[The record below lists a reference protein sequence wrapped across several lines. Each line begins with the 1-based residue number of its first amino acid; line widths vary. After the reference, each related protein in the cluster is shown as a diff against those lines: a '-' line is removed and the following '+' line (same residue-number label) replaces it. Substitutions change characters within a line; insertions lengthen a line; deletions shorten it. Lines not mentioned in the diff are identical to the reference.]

1 MIKPKSQHRLLLAGL
16 ISLSLTACGGDS
28 SNKDDTNNGGPGGVI
43 DTTPDAFSFIGLPN
57 AEPGVSIE
65 SDSVTVGGFDGQL
78 NISTSEGEFQINGGN
93 WVTSASIS
101 AGDTLKARLTAP
113 SDFATTASVT
123 IDINDVSA
131 TFSIT
136 TRAQD
141 TEPDTFAFTSLT
153 GRELEQNI
161 CSDEATLNGFDG
173 PLSSSVNNGWVL
185 LNNAQQPT
193 TGSFNVNSGDTIKV
207 CQQAANAFMTD
218 NVTTLTLGTNPGNA
232 VTFTTTTRAA
242 DTTPD
247 ALSFAAQTDVEPGQ
261 VIQSNVLTV
270 GGFDGP
276 LTISVTNGELQLNN
290 GNWAASGAINSSDTL
305 RLRHTSSADFETAII
320 TIVNINGTQAS
331 FSSTTRAKDV
341 TPNTIGFSAN
351 SDVEPSTQVESNEII
366 LAGFDGQLPL
376 SANNG
381 AILIVN
387 GTSSAAGATANVS
400 SGDLVK
406 IRLTSPPSFGSQT
419 STVVTLGNKQA
430 VFAITVR
437 DQDSTPDAVTFTSLS
452 DANPGETQTSN
463 AVTLTGFEGSQPVTV
478 SGGELQINNG
488 SWVSSGSVSSGDS
501 VRLRHTASSD
511 FNTSRVT
518 NMTVAGAAFAD
529 FSSTTRER
537 DVTPDGIAFTS
548 LSDQDTATVV
558 TSNAVTADSF
568 EGSLTAS
575 VSNGEMQVGSDAWAT
590 SAIIQ
595 PGDTLRLRQTTA
607 GDYETDTITT
617 LMVNS
622 ESYTFTTTTKVEDT
636 TPDSF
641 TFTALTDVE
650 PDTLQTSNAVTLT
663 GFDGTL
669 TLSVRGGTIRLNGT
683 DYPTSVQVQ
692 AGESFTVSHT
702 SSEDFSDSEGVEVT
716 LGSYVTIFNSTTR
729 AASTTPTPVT
739 FTVQTDVSPGLYA
752 TSDSVVL
759 TGFDGNATLSVSGG
773 EYELNGTGNWSNTAA
788 SNITAGD
795 SIKLRTQASSGY
807 YQTTD
812 VVLTVNSSTFTF
824 SVTTLAAPDPVIGN
838 LNSYN
843 IDGTV
848 ILPNDLGSQL
858 NAAPQSVAIESRY
871 TLDSAVNGTPI
882 NVYNGDY
889 KINYGNWVT
898 GTATSA
904 TDIGNYSHTVT
915 TDDIVSVRH
924 TSGSSDRETVTSTL
938 MIGGANGANLVTR
951 ELTSR
956 TFDKDF
962 FKVAISDTGWS
973 AGQDQLLGMEVPL
986 GYQRAELTEDFPLYS
1001 VKATATGSEILK
1013 AQLTSNT
1020 GSIDVTSVISL
1031 ANGDIADLTAI
1042 NVADG
1047 EDLLIHCDNSTTPA
1061 KAVLRLASAAT
1072 DIVELPLQQA
1082 SSWSINSCQDVAL
1095 TDVTRNANSVE
1106 FNLAIGGNGVSGT
1119 DSGYL
1124 ITMANLTFDSSISGN
1139 LSTTLASNSHNLLT
1153 RVDTSNSRTV
1163 QAMAAL
1169 TASQVVYAVSQ
1180 PNETLNGTSALYRY
1194 NSAANHTDQIIGD
1207 FFEPFLSYNPNAV
1220 WDVADIIV
1228 WHKRNTNTSADYNA
1242 ELYLVSENK
1251 GMVKV
1256 NPDNSNLGD
1265 FTTIT
1270 SGGGQNC
1277 TGAVSILSW
1286 YNSAYNNNQGRDEAT
1301 LWCQDNDNLNS
1312 LMTMEAP

>member
-28 SNKDDTNNGGPGGVI
+28 SSNNDTNDGGSGGVI
-43 DTTPDAFSFIGLPN
+43 DTTPDTFSFIGLPN
-57 AEPGVSIE
+57 AEPGESIE
-65 SDSVTVGGFDGQL
+65 SEAVTVSGFEGSLD
-78 NISTSEGEFQINGGN
+78 ISTSDGEFQVNGGN

-113 SDFATTASVT
+113 SDFATSASVT

-141 TEPDTFAFTSLT
+141 TEPDVFIFTSLT
-153 GRELEQNI
+153 GRELGQNI
-161 CSDEATLNGFDG
+161 CSGTETLTGFDG
-173 PLSSSVNNGWVL
+173 PLSSSVSNGWVL
-185 LNNAQQPT
+185 LNNAQQPA
-193 TGSFNVNSGDTIKV
+193 GSFNVNPGDTLKV
-207 CQQAANAFMTD
+207 CQQAANAFMAD
-218 NVTTLTLGTNPGNA
+218 NVTTLTIGTNPGDE

-242 DTTPD
+242 DTTPN
-247 ALSFAAQTDVEPGQ
+247 ALSFAAQTDVEP
-261 VIQSNVLTV
+261 
-270 GGFDGP
+270 
-276 LTISVTNGELQLNN
+276 
-290 GNWAASGAINSSDTL
+290 
-305 RLRHTSSADFETAII
+305 
-320 TIVNINGTQAS
+320 
-331 FSSTTRAKDV
+331 ST
-341 TPNTIGFSAN
+341 P
-351 SDVEPSTQVESNEII
+351 VESNEIT
-366 LAGFDGQLPL
+366 LAGFDGTLSL

-387 GTSSAAGATANVS
+387 DTSSAAGASVNVS
-400 SGDLVK
+400 SGDRVK
-406 IRLTSPPSFGSQT
+406 VRLTSASSFGGQT

-437 DQDSTPDAVTFTSLS
+437 EQDSTPDAVTFTSLS
-452 DANPGETQTSN
+452 DANPGDTQISN
-463 AVTLTGFEGSQPVTV
+463 SITLSGFEGNQSFTV
-478 SGGELQINNG
+478 SDGEAQINSG
-488 SWVSSGSVSSGDS
+488 SWLTSGTISDGD
-501 VRLRHTASSD
+501 RLKLRHTASSD
-511 FNTSRVT
+511 FNTRTVT
-518 NMTVAGAAFAD
+518 RMTVAGAAFAD

-537 DVTPDGIAFTS
+537 DVTPDAMAFTS
-548 LSDQDTATVV
+548 LNDQDTATVV
-558 TSNAVTADSF
+558 TSNAVTADGF

-575 VSNGEMQVGSDAWAT
+575 VSNGEMQVGSGAWTT
-590 SAIIQ
+590 SATIQ

-607 GDYETDTITT
+607 TDYETNKITS
-617 LMVNS
+617 LLVGD
-622 ESYTFTTTTKVEDT
+622 ESYTFTTTTKVQDT
-636 TPDSF
+636 TPDTF
-641 TFTALTDVE
+641 TFNDVSDVE
-650 PDTLQTSNAVTLT
+650 PNTLQTSNAVTLG

-669 TLSVRGGTIRLNGT
+669 TLSVRGGTIHLNGT
-683 DYPTSVQVQ
+683 DYSTSVTVQ
-692 AGESFTVSHT
+692 AGDSFTVSHT
-702 SSEDFSDSEGVEVT
+702 SSEDFSDQEGVEVT
-716 LGSYVTIFNSTTR
+716 LGSYVTSFNSTTR
-729 AASTTPTPVT
+729 AASTTPTQVT
-739 FTVQTDVSPGLYA
+739 FTAQTDVSPGLFA
-752 TSDSVVL
+752 TSNSVVL
-759 TGFDGNATLSVSGG
+759 TGFDGNATLSVTDG
-773 EYELNGTGNWSNTAA
+773 EYQLNGTGNWSNSAT
-788 SNITAGD
+788 NITAGT
-795 SIKLRTQASSGY
+795 SIQLRTQAGNGY

-824 SVTTLAAPDPVIGN
+824 SVTTLAAPDPVIG
-838 LNSYN
+838 SIQGYN
-843 IDGTV
+843 IDGTP
-848 ILPNDLGSQL
+848 IQPNELGSQL
-858 NAAPQSVAIESRY
+858 TSAPEDVAIESSY
-871 TLDSAVNGTPI
+871 TLDFAVNGTPI

-904 TDIGNYSHTVT
+904 TDIGSYSHTVT
-915 TDDIVSVRH
+915 TDDRVSVRH

-951 ELTSR
+951 DLTSR

-962 FKVAISDTGWS
+962 FKVGINDTGWS

-1001 VKATATGSEILK
+1001 AKATASGTEILK

-1020 GSIDVTSVISL
+1020 GSVDMTSVISL

-1061 KAVLRLASAAT
+1061 KAVLRLASTAI
-1072 DIVELPLQQA
+1072 DVVELPLQDA
-1082 SSWSINSCQDVAL
+1082 ANWSISSCQDVAL

-1106 FNLAIGGNGVSGT
+1106 FNLAIGGNGISGT

-1124 ITMANLTFDSSISGN
+1124 ITMANLTFDSSISGG
-1139 LSTTLASNSHNLLT
+1139 LSSKLASNSHNLLT

-1169 TASQVVYAVSQ
+1169 TASQVVYAVAQ
-1180 PNETLNGTSALYRY
+1180 PNETLYGKSALYHY
-1194 NSAANHTDQIIGD
+1194 NSATNNTGQIIGD
-1207 FFEPFLSYNPNAV
+1207 DFGPFLGYNLNST

-1228 WHKRNTNTSADYNA
+1228 WHKRNTNAGADYNA
-1242 ELYLVSENK
+1242 ELYLVSENN

-1256 NPDNSNLGD
+1256 SPDNRNLSN

>member
-28 SNKDDTNNGGPGGVI
+28 SSNNDTNDGGSGGVI

-57 AEPGVSIE
+57 AEPGESIE
-65 SDSVTVGGFDGQL
+65 SEAVTVSGFEGSLD
-78 NISTSEGEFQINGGN
+78 ISTSDGEFQVNGGN

-113 SDFATTASVT
+113 SDFATSASVT

-141 TEPDTFAFTSLT
+141 TEPDVFTFTSLI
-153 GRELEQNI
+153 GRELGQST
-161 CSDEATLNGFDG
+161 CSDAATLTGFDG
-173 PLSSSVNNGWVL
+173 PLSSSVSNGWVL
-185 LNNAQQPT
+185 LNNAQQPA
-193 TGSFNVNSGDTIKV
+193 GSFNVNPGDTLKV
-207 CQQAANAFMTD
+207 CQQAANAFMAD
-218 NVTTLTLGTNPGNA
+218 NVTTLTIGTNSGNE

-242 DTTPD
+242 DTIPN

-261 VIQSNVLTV
+261 VIQSNVMTV
-270 GGFDGP
+270 GGFDGT
-276 LTISVTNGELQLNN
+276 LTVSVSNGELQLNN
-290 GNWAASGAINSSDTL
+290 GNWATTGAINSGDTL
-305 RLRHTSSADFETAII
+305 RLRHTSPADFETAI
-320 TIVNINGTQAS
+320 TTTVNINGTQAS
-331 FSSTTRAKDV
+331 FSSTTRARDII
-341 TPNTIGFSAN
+341 PNTIGFNAA
-351 SDVEPSTQVESNEII
+351 SDVEPSTPVESNEIT
-366 LAGFDGQLPL
+366 LAGFDGTLSL

-387 GTSSAAGATANVS
+387 DTSSAAGASVNVS
-400 SGDLVK
+400 SGDRVK
-406 IRLTSPPSFGSQT
+406 VRLTSASSFGGQT

-437 DQDSTPDAVTFTSLS
+437 EQDSTPDAVTFTSLS
-452 DANPGETQTSN
+452 DANPGDTQTSN
-463 AVTLTGFEGSQPVTV
+463 SITLSGFEGNQSFTV
-478 SGGELQINNG
+478 SDGEAQIN
-488 SWVSSGSVSSGDS
+488 SSGSWLTSGTISDGDTLK
-501 VRLRHTASSD
+501 LRHTASSD
-511 FNTSRVT
+511 FNTRTVT
-518 NMTVAGAAFAD
+518 RMTVAGAAFAD

-537 DVTPDGIAFTS
+537 DVTPDAMAFTS
-548 LSDQDTATVV
+548 LNDQDTATAV
-558 TSNAVTADSF
+558 TSNAVTADGF

-575 VSNGEMQVGSDAWAT
+575 VSNGEMQVGSDAWTT
-590 SAIIQ
+590 SATIQ

-607 GDYETDTITT
+607 TDYETNKITS
-617 LMVNS
+617 LLVGD
-622 ESYTFTTTTKVEDT
+622 ESYTFTTTTKVQDT
-636 TPDSF
+636 TPDTF
-641 TFTALTDVE
+641 TFNDVSDVE
-650 PDTLQTSNAVTLT
+650 PNTLQTSNAVTLA
-663 GFDGTL
+663 GFDGPL
-669 TLSVRGGTIRLNGT
+669 TLSVRGGTIHLNGT
-683 DYPTSVQVQ
+683 DYPTSVTVQ
-692 AGESFTVSHT
+692 AGDTFTVSHT

-716 LGSYVTIFNSTTR
+716 LGSYVTSFNSTTR
-729 AASTTPTPVT
+729 TASTTPTPVT
-739 FTVQTDVSPGLYA
+739 FTAQTDISPGLFA
-752 TSDSVVL
+752 TSNSVVL
-759 TGFDGNATLSVSGG
+759 TGFDGNATLSVTDG
-773 EYELNGTGNWSNTAA
+773 EYQLNGTGNWSNSAT
-788 SNITAGD
+788 NITAGT
-795 SIKLRTQASSGY
+795 SIQLRTQASSGY

-824 SVTTLAAPDPVIGN
+824 SVTTLAAPDPVIG
-838 LNSYN
+838 SIQGYT
-843 IDGTV
+843 IDGTP
-848 ILPNDLGSQL
+848 IQPNELGSQL
-858 NAAPQSVAIESRY
+858 SSVPENVAIESSY

-889 KINYGNWVT
+889 KINYGSWVI

-915 TDDIVSVRH
+915 TDDRVSVRH
-924 TSGSSDRETVTSTL
+924 TSGSNDRETVTSTL
-938 MIGGANGANLVTR
+938 MIGGANGASLVTR

-962 FKVAISDTGWS
+962 FKVGINDTGWS

-1001 VKATATGSEILK
+1001 AKATASGTEILK

-1020 GSIDVTSVISL
+1020 GSVDMTSVISL

-1061 KAVLRLASAAT
+1061 KAVLRLASTAI
-1072 DIVELPLQQA
+1072 DVVELPLQDA
-1082 SSWSINSCQDVAL
+1082 ANWSISSCQDVAL
-1095 TDVTRNANSVE
+1095 TDVTPSANSVE

-1119 DSGYL
+1119 DNGYL
-1124 ITMANLTFDSSISGN
+1124 VTMANLTFDSSISGG
-1139 LSTTLASNSHNLLT
+1139 LSSKLTSNSHNLLT

-1194 NSAANHTDQIIGD
+1194 NSATNHTDQIIGD